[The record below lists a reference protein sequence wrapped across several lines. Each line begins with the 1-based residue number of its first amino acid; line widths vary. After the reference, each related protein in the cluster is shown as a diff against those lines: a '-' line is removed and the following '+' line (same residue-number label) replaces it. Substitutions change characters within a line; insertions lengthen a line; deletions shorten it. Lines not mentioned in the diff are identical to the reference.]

1 MNREDEKNR
10 RGKTLSGLPL
20 RSLYEADPQQPPLSP
35 PGSYPFLR
43 GPYATMYRSRRWT
56 MRQFAG
62 FGSPEDTNERFQF
75 LLGEGQDGLSTA
87 FDMPTLMGYD
97 ADHPRAFGEVGREGV
112 SISTIADAE
121 ILFRNIPLDQVSTS
135 MTINCSASILLAMY
149 IAIAERQGVAR
160 EKLAGTIQNDM
171 LKEFIVADMIEFC
184 AEEMPRWHA
193 VSISGYHIREAGAT
207 AIQEVAFTLADG
219 LAYIDAVVSRG
230 RLTVDDFGH
239 RLSFFFDIHN
249 DFFEEIAKLRAA
261 RRLWAKLVR
270 ERYGAKKEEACRLR
284 MHGQTAGVSL
294 TAQQP
299 LNNIVRVTL
308 QALAGVL
315 GGVQSLHTNSY
326 DETFALPT
334 EDAVTLA
341 LRTQQIIAE
350 ESGVA
355 NIVDPLGGSYAIE
368 ALTDEIEAAARNLIE
383 EIDARGGMIAAIDE
397 GFPQTE
403 ISESA
408 WQTQCETDRG
418 ERITVGVNGYQSE
431 TTQDLKILRIPPELE
446 KTQIKRVQE
455 FKESRD
461 SAAVVNALGAVRKA
475 AEGDQNLMPYLIKA
489 VDVGCSVGEISD
501 IYRDVFGEYRD
512 PGHL

>member
-1 MNREDEKNR
+1 
-10 RGKTLSGLPL
+10 
-20 RSLYEADPQQPPLSP
+20 
-35 PGSYPFLR
+35 
-43 GPYATMYRSRRWT
+43 
-56 MRQFAG
+56 MR
-62 FGSPEDTNERFQF
+62 
-75 LLGEGQDGLSTA
+75 
-87 FDMPTLMGYD
+87 
-97 ADHPRAFGEVGREGV
+97 
-112 SISTIADAE
+112 
-121 ILFRNIPLDQVSTS
+121 
-135 MTINCSASILLAMY
+135 
-149 IAIAERQGVAR
+149 
-160 EKLAGTIQNDM
+160 
-171 LKEFIVADMIEFC
+171 IVADIM
-184 AEEMPRWHA
+184 AYTAKSMPKFN
-193 VSISGYHIREAGAT
+193 SISVSGYHMQEAGADCKL
-207 AIQEVAFTLADG
+207 ELAFTLADG
-219 LAYIDAVVSRG
+219 LAYIEAVVSRG
-230 RLTVDDFGH
+230 KLTVDDFGH

-261 RRLWAKLVR
+261 RRLWATLVR
-270 ERYGAKKEEACRLR
+270 ERYGAKKDESCRLR

-368 ALTDEIEAAARNLIE
+368 ALTDEIETAARSLID

-408 WQTQCETDRG
+408 WKTQREIDLG
-418 ERITVGVNGYQSE
+418 ERITVGVNGYRSE
-431 TTQDLKILRIPPELE
+431 TGQDLKILRIPPDLE
-446 KTQIKRVQE
+446 KTQIRRVQE
-455 FKESRD
+455 FKTSRD
-461 SAAVVNALGAVRKA
+461 PRAVQEALQAVRCA
-475 AEGDQNLMPYLIKA
+475 AEGDQNLMPHLVHA
-489 VDVGCSVGEISD
+489 VEVGCSVGEISD